1 MITHLIKTKVNAAK
15 NPNFLG
21 YLHSFRGLA
30 ILIIVLGHA
39 VVAAFIGAYGAF
51 DETAP
56 ILMVSEIFYHDSTLY
71 FAIISGLLF
80 SKVLKPKGYY
90 RFYKNKL
97 KHIVLPYLVVT
108 LVLTL
113 IKIKF
118 YYVYGFQESIVF
130 YFSNVIKNLIFGK
143 ANFALWYI
151 PVLIFLYFVTP
162 ILEFLQKKNQ
172 LTKVLFFLIL
182 VMPLIVSRVQVLTEY
197 VLSMET
203 MLYFMGAYAFGMYLG
218 TDLDE
223 KLQLIKKYKKIIAGI
238 AIISTAVL
246 FYFYYNE
253 IDMIGK
259 VSLKESF
266 FYIQKI
272 GFALILLMLFKRL
285 DDNQPQWLNPIATGS
300 FFIYFIHASILYAIT
315 PLFLFILHAT
325 NFTPLN
331 VVVAALILLLVTI
344 GISMLFVQICNK
356 LFGNYSRMIIGA

>member
-1 MITHLIKTKVNAAK
+1 MIKIKVNATK
-15 NPNFLG
+15 NTNFLG

-56 ILMVSEIFYHDSTLY
+56 ILIISEIFYHDSTLY

-90 RFYKNKL
+90 RFYRNKL
-97 KHIVLPYLVVT
+97 KHILLPYLFVT
-108 LVLTL
+108 LVLTF

-118 YYVYGFQESIVF
+118 YYESGFQENIVF

-151 PVLIFLYFVTP
+151 PVLFFLYFATP
-162 ILEFLQKKNQ
+162 LLDVLKKTNRWTKMMFWLIILAPLVISRIQ
-172 LTKVLFFLIL
+172 L
-182 VMPLIVSRVQVLTEY
+182 LTEY
-197 VLSMET
+197 VLRIET
-203 MLYFMGAYAFGMYLG
+203 MLYFTGAYAFGMYIG
-218 TDLDE
+218 SDLDE
-223 KLQLIKKYKKIIAGI
+223 KLRVIMKFKEVIITT

-253 IDMIGK
+253 IDMIGN

-272 GFALILLMLFKRL
+272 GFALIFMMFFKRF
-285 DDNQPQWLNPIATGS
+285 DDNQPQWLNPIASDS
-300 FFIYFIHASILYAIT
+300 FSIYFIHASILYAIT
-315 PLFLFILHAT
+315 PLFRFILHAT
-325 NFTPLN
+325 NFAPLN
-331 VVVAALILLLVTI
+331 IILAALILLLVTI
-344 GISMLFVQICNK
+344 SISMLSVQICK
-356 LFGNYSRMIIGA
+356 KIFGKYSRMIIGA